1 MTGWKREM
9 DGGLVG
15 RWGVGVVASWSLQP
29 ALFPPASACIHTTPV
44 MSIPNGLQFTA
55 FSPQRPPPTT
65 TFLKKKNSSFFCTL
79 TALLSPPPSTNL
91 PPLPAGQPCVRLR
104 DQGCAVPGAYHHER
118 RRPQVPHLQH
128 GQLRLRRA
136 EGHLLCCRD
145 LLRPGGSAP

>member
-1 MTGWKREM
+1 MEAWW
-9 DGGLVG
+9 DGGGGGCSLLV
-15 RWGVGVVASWSLQP
+15 SP
-29 ALFPPASACIHTTPV
+29 AGAVSSCFCLYTFPPFQRANACDVYPKRTPV
-44 MSIPNGLQFTA
+44 YSVLSSAT
-55 FSPQRPPPTT
+55 SPPP
-65 TFLKKKNSSFFCTL
+65 TFLKKNCFFFFFCTL

-91 PPLPAGQPCVRLR
+91 PPLPAGQPRVRLR

-136 EGHLLCCRD
+136 EGHLLCRRD